1 MFQIRPFRY
10 PQDFTE
16 VFDLWQHSGPGVR
29 ISISDEPAELEKKL
43 HRDPDLFLVATSAEK
58 IIGSV
63 MGGFDGRRGLMYHLA
78 VLPDYRKLGVGS
90 LLMEELENRLRAKGC
105 IHYYL
110 LVTRDNPEAIRFYEK
125 RGCERMDL
133 YTYGKNL
140 I

>member
-1 MFQIRPFRY
+1 
-10 PQDFTE
+10 
-16 VFDLWQHSGPGVR
+16 
-29 ISISDEPAELEKKL
+29 
-43 HRDPDLFLVATSAEK
+43 
-58 IIGSV
+58 

-105 IHYYL
+105 IRYYL